1 MEEIKMEKE
10 TWLSAILKSIFA
22 IALPL
27 LLAVLAFI
35 IINPYGE
42 LQKYYDGISPD
53 ADQSI
58 LNDPTISD
66 EFKNDLKEYRR
77 DTEKY
82 FKERAES
89 KIKMILIVAIPVEAI
104 VVITTISK
112 LIKKREAERIP
123 A

>member
-1 MEEIKMEKE
+1 MEKE